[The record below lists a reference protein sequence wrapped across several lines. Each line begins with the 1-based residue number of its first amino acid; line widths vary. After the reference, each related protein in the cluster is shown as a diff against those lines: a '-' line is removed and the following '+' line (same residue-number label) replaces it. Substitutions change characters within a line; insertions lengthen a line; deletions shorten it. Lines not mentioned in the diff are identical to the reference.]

1 MKRDRSQ
8 TTARDHGGAVA
19 LLLAAWAL
27 AVVAA
32 HYACQ
37 VLQYLPL
44 LRGGR

>member
-8 TTARDHGGAVA
+8 TADRGHGGAVA

-27 AVVAA
+27 AVVAV
-32 HYACQ
+32 HYASQ

-44 LRGGR
+44 LQGGR